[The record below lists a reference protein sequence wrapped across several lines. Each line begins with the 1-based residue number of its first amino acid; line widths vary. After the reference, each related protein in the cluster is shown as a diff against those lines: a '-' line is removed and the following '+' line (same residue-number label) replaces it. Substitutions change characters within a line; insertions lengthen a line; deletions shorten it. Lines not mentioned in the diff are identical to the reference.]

1 MSKKS
6 KRQSRK
12 TSGQRT
18 SSPRPTQSAAASVAS
33 TSPSNHR
40 ASTYDSISK
49 AGSAKSYE
57 SEFNPD
63 YSQTI
68 KDLRRIG
75 TLAGIFFLVLI
86 MLSFFLR

>member
-12 TSGQRT
+12 TSGQRAT
-18 SSPRPTQSAAASVAS
+18 IQRTDSKVATAASSADINRPQIVESGSKSRSPR
-33 TSPSNHR
+33 
-40 ASTYDSISK
+40 
-49 AGSAKSYE
+49 SYE
-57 SEFNPD
+57 TEFNPD

-75 TLAGIFFLVLI
+75 TLAGSFFIILI
-86 MLSFFLR
+86 ILSFFLR